1 MTSNKEFLDN
11 LAATDPQALQ
21 AWFDAP
27 RDAGEASIMSVNAFI
42 AEHDAPRADCEQ
54 VDSGASDCSDTREQ
68 LERDIDYWL
77 NSWTGASVPVSE
89 IKQAVGQWLDRQAA
103 ITRAECDKPN
113 WEYCETCDYER
124 ANERQARKIEN
135 VCAINAELQAQ
146 VDAMK
151 SESSE
156 FADGQDYWRDKCYEL
171 RDAINVLQKKQPYSY
186 NPYKPLNTLNTIGR
200 YIDELQD
207 KVDNLAHDL
216 RESER
221 LREEMRE
228 ELSIAY
234 DHAHDLLARRDRRL
248 A

>member
-1 MTSNKEFLDN
+1 MKSNKQWLDE
-11 LAATDPQALQ
+11 LAATNPQALQ

-42 AEHDAPRADCEQ
+42 AEHDAPRADCKQ
-54 VDSGASDCSDTREQ
+54 VDGNDEKISFDVPLYGWKDSVSVDIDSREQ
-68 LERDIDYWL
+68 LERDIDTWL
-77 NSWTGASVPVSE
+77 DRWIAWSIPKDKLWLE
-89 IKQAVGQWLDRQAA
+89 IIGWLDRQAA

-113 WEYCETCDYER
+113 WEYCETCDLTR
-124 ANERQARKIEN
+124 
-135 VCAINAELQAQ
+135 
-146 VDAMK
+146 
-151 SESSE
+151 
-156 FADGQDYWRDKCYEL
+156 
-171 RDAINVLQKKQPYSY
+171 
-186 NPYKPLNTLNTIGR
+186 
-200 YIDELQD
+200 

-234 DHAHDLLARRDRRL
+234 DHAHDLLARRDRGL